1 MSCWKALSAIV
12 TTIVLSG
19 SLAVAQTAQSDAEEG
34 ASAKKPLIRK
44 LGTIDC
50 DLVETT
56 PIVFH
61 DRLYRFEYVRAKY
74 KPNTTGDSYFRFI
87 DVASGEPTP
96 SFAVG
101 YHLGSAMVAGDT
113 VYVTGA
119 NTWGG
124 QRVEIF
130 ASKDLKH
137 WDTFNALNLP
147 GFGIYNTSM
156 CRAGDKYV
164 LMFEIGKPSEEAGAA
179 FTARFATSADLKHWE
194 LTPPECNWTKKH
206 YSAPHALRYLDGYF
220 YVFYLHAHQG
230 YEMRVVRSQDLIHWE
245 PSPLNP
251 VLRASKDDKQ
261 IAKAKLTGGQRER
274 IVKAVNR
281 NNSDFDLCEFEGKVV
296 IYYSWGNQQGVEH
309 LAEAVYDGTLE
320 ELLHGFFPQ

>member
-19 SLAVAQTAQSDAEEG
+19 SLAVAQTAQSDADEG

-74 KPNTTGDSYFRFI
+74 QPNTTGDSYFRFI

-101 YHLGSAMVAGDT
+101 YHLGSAMVEGDT
-113 VYVTGA
+113 VYVTGT

-156 CRAGDKYV
+156 WRAGDKYV

-194 LTPPECNWTKKH
+194 LTPPECNWTKIH
-206 YSAPHALRYLDGYF
+206 YSAPHALRYLDGFF
-220 YVFYLHAHQG
+220 YVFYLHSHNG
-230 YEMRVVRSQDLIHWE
+230 YEMRVVRSRDLIHWE
-245 PSPLNP
+245 LSPLNP
-251 VLRASKDDKQ
+251 VLRASEDDKK
-261 IAKAKLTGGQRER
+261 IANPKLTAAQRER
-274 IVKAVNR
+274 IAKARNL
-281 NNSDFDLCEFEGKVV
+281 NNSDLDLCEFQGKVV
-296 IYYSWGNQQGVEH
+296 IYYSWGDQQGIEH
-309 LAEAVYDGTLE
+309 LAEAVFDGTLE
-320 ELLHGFFPQ
+320 ELLRGFFPQ